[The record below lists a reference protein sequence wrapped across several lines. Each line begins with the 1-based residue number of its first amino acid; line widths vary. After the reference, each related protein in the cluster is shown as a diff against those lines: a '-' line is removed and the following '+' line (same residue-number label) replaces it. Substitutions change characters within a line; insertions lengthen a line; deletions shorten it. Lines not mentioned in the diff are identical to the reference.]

1 MKSNEV
7 IQQVTDEASVLSK
20 SKSSHSSVVIPEY
33 VLRDRRQADRRQA
46 DRRQGD
52 RREGVVKKEAVHQHL
67 VVDERKKIVRIGDRE
82 IRLTPKE
89 FKLFGLLT
97 SEPGRIY
104 SIAEI
109 IECAWSPESRA
120 SVEDVQ
126 QYIYMLRRKLE
137 TDPKQPQLIVTAH
150 GFGYSLELPNRGR

>member
-1 MKSNEV
+1 MESNEV
-7 IQQVTDEASVLSK
+7 TQQVTGEDSVHPQSR
-20 SKSSHSSVVIPEY
+20 SIYPSVVIPEH
-33 VLRDRRQADRRQA
+33 VLREKRQT

-52 RREGVVKKEAVHQHL
+52 RRDGVVKKEAVHQL
-67 VVDERKKIVRIGDRE
+67 LMVDERKKVVCIGDRE

-89 FKLFGLLT
+89 FKLFGLLS

-104 SIAEI
+104 SVAEI
-109 IECAWSPESRA
+109 IDCTWPTESRA

-137 TDPKQPQLIVTAH
+137 IDPKQPELIVTVH
-150 GFGYSLELPNRGR
+150 GFGYGLELPNWER

>member
-1 MKSNEV
+1 MKSTEV
-7 IQQVTDEASVLSK
+7 KQQVTDEDLELSK
-20 SKSSHSSVVIPEY
+20 SKSRHPSSVIPEH
-33 VLRDRRQADRRQA
+33 VLHEKRQG

-52 RREGVVKKEAVHQHL
+52 RRGGVVKNEAVHQL
-67 VVDERKKIVRIGDRE
+67 LMVDDRKKIVYIGDRE

-104 SIAEI
+104 SVAEI
-109 IECAWSPESRA
+109 INCVWPPESRA
-120 SVEDVQ
+120 AIEDVQ

-137 TDPKQPQLIVTAH
+137 ADPKQPELIVTVH
-150 GFGYSLELPNRGR
+150 GFGYGLELPH